1 MIGKKLET
9 ILKRRGITHRY
20 LSAQTDIP
28 YWRLQQIIK
37 DRYEVKP
44 SELKK
49 ICSYLKISSSVLLG
63 F

>member
-28 YWRLQQIIK
+28 YWDCRFDVNRGEISKWLYCIVKNYKTQLSYK
-37 DRYEVKP
+37 DN
-44 SELKK
+44 
-49 ICSYLKISSSVLLG
+49 
-63 F
+63 